1 MGVLS
6 MRAFWTCLLK
16 IGLTLACSGLL
27 PPALAQADA
36 PPSLAPVGA
45 GAIWLAPRVGE
56 SVRPRSAPYRTGE
69 MLKRAV
75 ATNTWYSSLMYGQWS
90 DVLHAHP
97 LTFKATEQGMEM
109 GLPQA
114 RTGPISLLKEW
125 AKGSTGTQAVV
136 FPHVAHLTVRP
147 LGFTPEDARLQ
158 NAGDWNISVDMR
170 KGQDFL
176 RSHILHGSPM
186 AYFEL
191 STGQA
196 QIRLGADVR
205 VSAQASQTLHGKQVH
220 YLESPAGLYALY
232 LPPAAQVRVESDQ
245 MILTLPTQ
253 ARYFSMGLLAT
264 NDDATREA
272 YARSAFAFV
281 ENTEVNWTYDE
292 AESLVRT
299 RYHTRTRAMDGVQAP
314 ALMGLYPHHRKALA
328 APAASTLGTLPSVR
342 GPITI
347 AVGDQF
353 ETSLRFHGLL
363 PLWPQLQGAEAR
375 TRLAELMVGDRRRAG
390 SMFGRM
396 GNGTY
401 WTGKTLGALAQLMN
415 IAEQQGDDATA
426 AELESTLKQRMQTW
440 FSGKSPSYFAH
451 EAGLGTVLGYPEE
464 YFSVSAMNDHHF
476 HYGYWIMAA
485 AQLARRDPQW
495 AAQTQWGGMV
505 NLLVRDIATAQRKR
519 VDFPF
524 LRNFDVYE
532 GHSWARGNSEFFGLG
547 NDQESSSEAIHA
559 WAAIAQW
566 GEITRQPA
574 LKALGVYLYATE
586 VSSVLQYWFNIDGNI
601 FDPQYKKPL
610 ASMVFG
616 GGYGYSTW
624 WTEEPRQILGINL
637 LPITPASTYLAQ
649 LPTAWI
655 EGLSSLAIS
664 ERQTYDRS
672 GQSDDTPKDIWQ
684 DIFASLLAIKNP
696 AQALSR
702 WNPRGS
708 VEMGET
714 RSHTHFWLHSLHEMG
729 VPDTTVWA
737 NAMGHTV
744 LRNPVTGRKTYLAY
758 NSANAPLEV
767 RFSDGFVLTVP
778 ARQVARMTAP

>member
-1 MGVLS
+1 MRTFWMGLRD
-6 MRAFWTCLLK
+6 MALA
-16 IGLTLACSGLL
+16 LACIAGLSG
-27 PPALAQADA
+27 AMAQAEA

-45 GAIWLAPRVGE
+45 GAIWLAPKAGE
-56 SVRPRSAPYRTGE
+56 SVRPRAAPYRTGD

-114 RTGPISLLKEW
+114 RSGPISLLKEW
-125 AKGSTGTQAVV
+125 AQGSTGTQAVV
-136 FPHVAHLTVRP
+136 FPHVAHLTVKP

-158 NAGDWNISVDMR
+158 NAGDWNITVEMR
-170 KGQDFL
+170 KGQDML

-191 STGQA
+191 SSGQA
-196 QIRLGADVR
+196 EIRLGSDVR
-205 VSAQASQTLHGKQVH
+205 VSSQASEVLHDKQVH
-220 YLESPAGLYALY
+220 YIDSPAGLYALY
-232 LPPAAQVRVESDQ
+232 LPPATQLSAETGKLT
-245 MILTLPTQ
+245 LTLPAQ
-253 ARYFSMGLLAT
+253 ARYFSVGMLT
-264 NDDATREA
+264 HNDAATRQA

-281 ENTEVNWTYDE
+281 ENTEVRWTYDE
-292 AESLVRT
+292 GNSLVRT
-299 RYHTRTRAMDGVQAP
+299 QYHTQTRAMDGVQAP
-314 ALMGLYPHHRKALA
+314 PLVGLYPHHRKAL
-328 APAASTLGTLPSVR
+328 STPLTSPLGTLPSVR
-342 GPITI
+342 GPIAI
-347 AVGDQF
+347 AVGEQF
-353 ETSLRFHGLL
+353 ETTLRFHGLL
-363 PLWPQLQGAEAR
+363 PLWPQLQGTESRAQ
-375 TRLAELMVGDRRRAG
+375 LAELMVGDRRRAS
-390 SMFGRM
+390 SMFGKM

-415 IAEQQGDDATA
+415 IAEQQGDAATA
-426 AELESTLKQRMQTW
+426 AELEKILKQRMQTW
-440 FSGKSPSYFAH
+440 FSGKSPSHFAH
-451 EAGLGTVLGYPEE
+451 EASLGTVLGYPEE

-566 GEITRQPA
+566 GEITGQPA

-586 VSSVLQYWFNIDGNI
+586 VSSVLQYWFNIDGNT
-601 FDPQYKKPL
+601 FHPSYTKPL

-649 LPTAWI
+649 LPTPWV
-655 EGLSSLAIS
+655 ETLSSLAIS
-664 ERQTYDRS
+664 ERQAYDKS

-696 AQALSR
+696 AKALAQ

-714 RSHTHFWLHSLHEMG
+714 RSHTHFWLHSLQEMG
-729 VPDTTVWA
+729 VPDTSVWA
-737 NAMGHTV
+737 NTMGHTV
-744 LRNPVTGRKTYLAY
+744 LRDPLTGRKTYLAY
-758 NSANAPLEV
+758 NGGDAPLEV
-767 RFSDGFVLTVP
+767 RFSDGMRLTVP
-778 ARQVARMTAP
+778 ARQTGRLTVP

>member
-1 MGVLS
+1 MRTFWIRMREMSLAFACMG
-6 MRAFWTCLLK
+6 
-16 IGLTLACSGLL
+16 GLPS
-27 PPALAQADA
+27 ALAQTAA

-45 GAIWLAPRVGE
+45 GAIWLAPKSGE
-56 SVRPRSAPYRTGE
+56 SVRPRPAPYRSGE

-97 LTFKATEQGMEM
+97 LTFKATEKGMEM
-109 GLPQA
+109 GLPQP
-114 RTGPISLLKEW
+114 RSGPISLLKEW

-136 FPHVAHLTVRP
+136 FPHVAHLTIRP
-147 LGFTPEDARLQ
+147 LGFTPQDARLQ
-158 NAGDWNISVDMR
+158 NAGDWNITVEMR
-170 KGQDFL
+170 KDQDFL

-186 AYFEL
+186 GYFEL
-191 STGQA
+191 SSTQA
-196 QIRLGADVR
+196 EIHLGSDVR
-205 VSAQASQTLHGKQVH
+205 VSSQASEMLHDKQVH
-220 YLESPAGLYALY
+220 YIASPAGLYALY
-232 LPPAAQVRVESDQ
+232 LPPTAQMRAENGQ
-245 MILTLPTQ
+245 LTLTLPPQ
-253 ARYFSMGLLAT
+253 DRYFSLGLLAQ
-264 NDDATREA
+264 NDAATRSA

-281 ENTEVNWTYDE
+281 DNTEVRWTYDE
-292 AESLVRT
+292 AQSLVRT
-299 RYHTRTRAMDGVQAP
+299 SYHTQTRAMNGVQAP
-314 ALMGLYPHHRKALA
+314 PLVGLYPHHRKAL
-328 APAASTLGTLPSVR
+328 STPLATSLGSLPSVR
-342 GPITI
+342 GPIAI
-347 AVGDQF
+347 KVGEQF
-353 ETSLRFHGLL
+353 ETTLRFNGLL
-363 PLWPQLQGAEAR
+363 PMWPQLQSAESR
-375 TRLAELMVGDRRRAG
+375 NQLSQLLVGDRRRAN
-390 SMFGRM
+390 SMFGKM

-415 IAEQQGDDATA
+415 IAEQQGDSATA
-426 AELESTLKQRMQTW
+426 EELEKTLKQRMQTW

-451 EAGLGTVLGYPEE
+451 EANLGTVLGYPEE

-495 AAQTQWGGMV
+495 ASEAQWGGMV

-519 VDFPF
+519 ADFPF

-586 VSSVLQYWFNIDGNI
+586 VSSVLQYWFNIDGNT
-601 FDPQYKKPL
+601 FHPDYTKPL

-649 LPTAWI
+649 LPSPWVET
-655 EGLSSLAIS
+655 LNSLAIS
-664 ERQTYDRS
+664 ERQAYDKS

-684 DIFASLLAIKNP
+684 DIFMSLLAIKNP
-696 AQALSR
+696 SKALTQ

-714 RSHTHFWLHSLHEMG
+714 RSRTFFWLHSLHEMG
-729 VPDTTVWA
+729 VPDTSVWA
-737 NAMGHTV
+737 NTMSHTV
-744 LRNPVTGRKTYLAY
+744 LRDPVTGRKTYLAY
-758 NSANAPLEV
+758 NSGDAPIEV
-767 RFSDGFVLTVP
+767 HFSDGVRVNVP
-778 ARQVARMTAP
+778 ARQTVRLKPN